1 MNSDS
6 GFGSSGAP
14 FEYAVAEA
22 NNKALKTK
30 KALFIVGYVLYAA
43 IILGLGAGSKIF
55 LPLMC
60 FIPLSLWIIV
70 WLTWRFT
77 QVEYEYSFF
86 SGELT
91 VNRILGNRTRKNLTK
106 VRIQNFSAIFP
117 ATELNQSKIEAFAA
131 ENTIF
136 AVSEAGAE
144 GIWVALW
151 DDAESGKHQALYFEP
166 NEKAIKI
173 LKYYNASAMAK

>member
-1 MNSDS
+1 MDSNS

-22 NNKALKTK
+22 KNKALKLRKT
-30 KALFIVGYVLYAA
+30 LL
-43 IILGLGAGSKIF
+43 ILGYIVYVVVFFAIF
-55 LPLMC
+55 VSINIFMC
-60 FIPLSLWIIV
+60 AFVLISSIAVV

-77 QVEYEYSFF
+77 QIEYEYSFF
-86 SGELT
+86 AGELT

-106 VRIQNFSAIFP
+106 VRIQAFSAVFA

-131 ENTIF
+131 EKTIF
-136 AVSEAGAE
+136 AASEAKAE
-144 GIWVALW
+144 NLWVALW
-151 DDAESGKHQALYFEP
+151 EDAESGKRMALYFEP